1 MKSLTISTLLL
12 FGSLLLFPV
21 SMNAQKEAIDCETV
35 EIQAALQKSLEQIEK
50 LSLKYGV
57 VSPEVANVYFRLATY
72 YCDKKCLRDAI
83 RYHKKALGIREQC
96 LGPCHSDTVESYR
109 EIGDL
114 YRILGDLDNA
124 SRYHAKAM
132 KATQK
137 AFCEV
142 WEKR

>member
-1 MKSLTISTLLL
+1 MKSLTFSLFLLSFMLLTLPATL
-12 FGSLLLFPV
+12 
-21 SMNAQKEAIDCETV
+21 NAQRGAIDCETA
-35 EIQAALQKSLEQIEK
+35 EIQAALRKSLQKVEK
-50 LSLKYGV
+50 LGSIYGA
-57 VSPEVANVYFRLATY
+57 VSPEVANEYYRLATF

-83 RYHKKALGIREQC
+83 RYHKKALGIREEC
-96 LGPCHSDTVESYR
+96 LGPCHTDTVESYR
-109 EIGDL
+109 EIGNL
-114 YRILGDLDNA
+114 YRLLGDLDNA